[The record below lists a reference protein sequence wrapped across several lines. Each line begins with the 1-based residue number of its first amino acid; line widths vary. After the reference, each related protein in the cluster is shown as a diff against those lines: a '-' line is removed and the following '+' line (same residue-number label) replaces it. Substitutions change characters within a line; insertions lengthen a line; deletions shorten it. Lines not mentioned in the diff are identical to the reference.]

1 MFANLNFKTKDI
13 INFFL
18 ELLVTSLI
26 LYAVLLIL
34 NGISILVR
42 LFVRS
47 IVRTI
52 GFGPAEANDGLS
64 LRQLVGA
71 ALLSILLA
79 SALFKWLQH
88 VRSTRS
94 ATSVVSP
101 LEILSDTSP
110 TPIPEARGT
119 VEPIVL

>member
-1 MFANLNFKTKDI
+1 MFANFNFKTKDI

-42 LFVRS
+42 WFVRS
-47 IVRTI
+47 IMRTI
-52 GFGPAEANDGLS
+52 RLGPAEENDGLS

-79 SALFKWLQH
+79 SALFKWLQYM
-88 VRSTRS
+88 RSMGS
-94 ATSVVSP
+94 ATSVSP

>member
-1 MFANLNFKTKDI
+1 MFANFNFKTKDI

-79 SALFKWLQH
+79 SALFKWLQYA
-88 VRSTRS
+88 RSMGS
-94 ATSVVSP
+94 ATSTSP
-101 LEILSDTSP
+101 LEILSDTSA
-110 TPIPEARGT
+110 TTIPEVRGAA
-119 VEPIVL
+119 EPVVV

>member
-1 MFANLNFKTKDI
+1 M
-13 INFFL
+13 
-18 ELLVTSLI
+18 I

-47 IVRTI
+47 IMRTI
-52 GFGPAEANDGLS
+52 GLGPAEENDGLS

-79 SALFKWLQH
+79 SALFKWLQYA
-88 VRSTRS
+88 RSMGS
-94 ATSVVSP
+94 ATSTSP

>member
-1 MFANLNFKTKDI
+1 MFANFNFKTKDI
-13 INFFL
+13 INFFV

-88 VRSTRS
+88 VRSTGS
-94 ATSVVSP
+94 ATSVSP
-101 LEILSDTSP
+101 LEILSDRSP
-110 TPIPEARGT
+110 TTIPEVRGT
-119 VEPIVL
+119 AEPIVL

>member
-1 MFANLNFKTKDI
+1 MVANLNFKTKDV
-13 INFFL
+13 INFFV

-42 LFVRS
+42 LFARS

-52 GFGPAEANDGLS
+52 GLEPAEENDGLS
-64 LRQLVGA
+64 LRQLIGA

-94 ATSVVSP
+94 ATSTSQ

-110 TPIPEARGT
+110 TTIPESRGT

>member
-1 MFANLNFKTKDI
+1 MFANFNFKTKDI

-94 ATSVVSP
+94 ATSASP